1 MLSVILRYANQHHY
15 NIHPTKTKIVQCTN
29 SKTSTYEDYWNLGE
43 TLLQTSDE
51 AVHLGLKCTSKNE
64 GEINI
69 LDRLKVAR
77 RTKYALMG
85 SGVHG
90 TNELD
95 PKTTYQIYNT
105 YALPRLLF
113 GLEVLPLKTTH
124 INKLEDFHRK
134 TIRFLQS
141 LPHRTSIAAIYLLM
155 GALPLRAE
163 YHKKQLSLLYS
174 LLACENNNIHE
185 IMIRQISVN
194 YDNENSFFTNIRDVL
209 YMYELPTISEFQHQ
223 LPTNLV

>member
-1 MLSVILRYANQHHY
+1 MLNVILRCANQHHY

-29 SKTSTYEDYWNLGE
+29 SKTPTYEDYWNLGE

-51 AVHLGLKCTSKNE
+51 AVHLGLKWTSKNE
-64 GEINI
+64 CEINI
-69 LDRLKVAR
+69 LDRRKVA

-90 TNELD
+90 TNGLD
-95 PKTTYQIYNT
+95 SKTTYQIYNT

-134 TIRFLQS
+134 TIRFLKS
-141 LPHRTSIAAIYLLM
+141 LPQRTSIAAIYLLM
-155 GALPLRAE
+155 GALPLQAD